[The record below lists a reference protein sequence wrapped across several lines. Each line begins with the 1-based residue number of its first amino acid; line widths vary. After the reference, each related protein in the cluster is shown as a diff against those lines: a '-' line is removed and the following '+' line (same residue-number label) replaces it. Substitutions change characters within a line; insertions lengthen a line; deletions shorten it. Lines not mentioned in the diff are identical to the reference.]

1 MILLLYSINQK
12 KFFLMYPL
20 LLTGVINRKIIDNCT
35 NLNKQRKIV
44 IYLSFLI
51 SISIFLIY
59 STYLYRIRID
69 EIINR
74 WYFTFS

>member
-74 WYFTFS
+74 

>member
-20 LLTGVINRKIIDNCT
+20 LLTGVINRKIIDNSI
-35 NLNKQRKIV
+35 NLNKQRKMV

-51 SISIFLIY
+51 SMGIFLIY
-59 STYLYRIRID
+59 YTYLYRIRID

-74 WYFTFS
+74 

>member
-12 KFFLMYPL
+12 KFFLMNPL

-74 WYFTFS
+74 